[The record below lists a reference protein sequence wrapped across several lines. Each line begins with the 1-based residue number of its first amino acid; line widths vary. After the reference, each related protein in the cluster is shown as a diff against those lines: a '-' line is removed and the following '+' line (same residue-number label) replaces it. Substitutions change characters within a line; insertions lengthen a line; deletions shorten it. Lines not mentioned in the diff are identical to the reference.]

1 MADPRPEQ
9 STVNERAQAQ
19 PVAPALDEAE
29 VEEFVGDQEYEAS
42 FGEDLERTLDV
53 DTWATGLDWEGA
65 VARLKTEIRS
75 AVEREEALR
84 RLVRDEL
91 LPRIGKAPGAPAEA
105 GVYRTTPEEITKV
118 HEGLLFPGRVE
129 AVDGTSAS
137 HETLPLGIT
146 QIGVAI
152 VSYGG
157 VSATFAQ
164 RVFRK
169 EIAGKAADPVKA
181 AFEIIDRR
189 DGRAGV
195 GQSDGMSELARRG
208 IMTYAERKI
217 LIDKANAEW
226 RLGHGSPVPYEL
238 LTGSGSMRL
247 LEAALEV
254 LGRIV
259 EHERFVFVPSAPGE
273 RGLLTLGNALAA
285 GEYAVIGTIQRRIE
299 NVVEKGHYAT
309 KRRDY
314 KGEAM
319 KFVRQYGPEVLYGL
333 YCASEQSPPYLFYA
347 HRKHIHLAARIAI
360 ADSILRPARGFPMLI
375 DVADAT
381 CKSAFGAAGFVGLIH
396 DAYSQ
401 AGVPMKYFGERETRR

>member
-1 MADPRPEQ
+1 MADQQPGK
-9 STVNERAQAQ
+9 STVTERAQAQ
-19 PVAPALDEAE
+19 PVAPALDDPELE
-29 VEEFVGDQEYEAS
+29 TLVGDQEYEAS

-65 VARLKTEIRS
+65 IARLKTEIRS

-84 RLVRDEL
+84 RIVRDEL

-105 GVYRTTPEEITKV
+105 GVYRATPEEIAKV

-146 QIGVAI
+146 QIGVAV

-157 VSATFAQ
+157 LSATFAQ

-169 EIAGKAADPVKA
+169 EIAGKAADPMKA
-181 AFEIIDRR
+181 AFQIIDRR
-189 DGRAGV
+189 DGRSGV

-226 RLGHGSPVPYEL
+226 RLGHGAPVPYEL

-247 LEAALEV
+247 LEASLEV
-254 LGRIV
+254 LGRVIK
-259 EHERFVFVPSAPGE
+259 HERFVFVPSAPSE
-273 RGLLTLGNALAA
+273 RGLLTLGNALGA
-285 GEYAVIGTIQRRIE
+285 GEYAVIGTIERRIAA
-299 NVVEKGHYAT
+299 VVENGHYAT
-309 KRRDY
+309 KRQDY
-314 KGEAM
+314 KGEAL
-319 KFVRQYGPEVLYGL
+319 KFVRQYGPQVLYGL
-333 YCASEQSPPYLFYA
+333 YCASEQSPPYLFYG

-375 DVADAT
+375 DVADST
-381 CKSAFGAAGFVGLIH
+381 CKSAFGSAGFVGLIH

-401 AGVPMKYFGERETRR
+401 AGVPLKYFGERDTRR

>member
-1 MADPRPEQ
+1 MADRDPAPEI
-9 STVNERAQAQ
+9 VGERAQTRSA
-19 PVAPALDEAE
+19 APALDEAE
-29 VEEFVGDQEYEAS
+29 VEELVGDQEYEAS

-53 DTWATGLDWEGA
+53 DTWTTGIDWEGA

-84 RLVRDEL
+84 RIVREEL
-91 LPRIGKAPGAPAEA
+91 LPRIGKAPGAPSEA
-105 GVYRTTPEEITKV
+105 GIYRTTPEEIAKV

-137 HETLPLGIT
+137 HDTLPLGIT

-169 EIAGKAADPVKA
+169 EIAGKSPDPVKA
-181 AFEIIDRR
+181 AIEIIDRR

-195 GQSDGMSELARRG
+195 GQTDGMSELARRG

-217 LIDKANAEW
+217 LIDKANADW
-226 RLGHGSPVPYEL
+226 RLGHGAPVPYEL

-254 LGRIV
+254 LARIV
-259 EHERFVFVPSAPGE
+259 DYQRFVFVPSAPGE

-285 GEYAVIGTIQRRIE
+285 GEYAVIGTVERRIE
-299 NVVEKGHYAT
+299 AVVERGHYAT
-309 KRRDY
+309 KKRDY

-319 KFVRQYGPEVLYGL
+319 KFVRHYGPEILYGL
-333 YCASEQSPPYLFYA
+333 YCASEQSPPYLFYG
-347 HRKHIHLAARIAI
+347 HRKHIHMAARIAI

-375 DVADAT
+375 DVADST

-396 DAYSQ
+396 DAYSH
-401 AGVPMKYFGERETRR
+401 AGVPLKYFGERDTRR

>member
-1 MADPRPEQ
+1 MADLQPKR
-9 STVNERAQAQ
+9 STVTERAQAQ
-19 PVAPALDEAE
+19 PVSPALEDGEL
-29 VEEFVGDQEYEAS
+29 EELVGDQEYEAS

-65 VARLKTEIRS
+65 VARLKIEIRS

-84 RLVRDEL
+84 RIVRDEL
-91 LPRIGKAPGAPAEA
+91 LPRIGKAPGAPVEA
-105 GVYRTTPEEITKV
+105 GVYRTTPEEIAKV

-169 EIAGKAADPVKA
+169 EIAGKTADPVKA

-189 DGRAGV
+189 DGRSGV

-217 LIDKANAEW
+217 LIDKASADW
-226 RLGHGSPVPYEL
+226 RLGHGGPIPYEL

-247 LEAALEV
+247 LQASLEV
-254 LGRIV
+254 LGRVI
-259 EHERFVFVPSAPGE
+259 EHERFVFVPRAPGE
-273 RGLLTLGNALAA
+273 RGLLTLANALRA
-285 GEYAVIGTIQRRIE
+285 GEYAVIGTIERRIE
-299 NVVEKGHYAT
+299 AIVEKGHYAT
-309 KRRDY
+309 KKHDY
-314 KGEAM
+314 KGEAL
-319 KFVRQYGPEVLYGL
+319 KFVRRYGPDVLYGL
-333 YCASEQSPPYLFYA
+333 YCASEQSPPYLFYG

-381 CKSAFGAAGFVGLIH
+381 CRSAFGAAGFVGLIH

-401 AGVPMKYFGERETRR
+401 AGVPLKYFGERDTRR

>member
-1 MADPRPEQ
+1 MADRNPEPE
-9 STVNERAQAQ
+9 TVGERAQAR
-19 PVAPALDEAE
+19 PAAPALDEAE
-29 VEEFVGDQEYEAS
+29 VEQLVGDHEYEAS

-53 DTWATGLDWEGA
+53 DTWTTGIDWEGA

-84 RLVRDEL
+84 RIVREEL

-105 GVYRTTPEEITKV
+105 GIYRTTPDEIAKV

-137 HETLPLGIT
+137 HDTLPLGIT

-169 EIAGKAADPVKA
+169 EIAGKSADPVKA
-181 AFEIIDRR
+181 ALEVIDRR

-195 GQSDGMSELARRG
+195 GQTDGMSELARRG

-217 LIDKANAEW
+217 LIDKANADW
-226 RLGHGSPVPYEL
+226 RLGHGAPVPYEL

-247 LEAALEV
+247 LEAAIEV
-254 LGRIV
+254 LGRIIDY
-259 EHERFVFVPSAPGE
+259 ERFVFVPSAPGE
-273 RGLLTLGNALAA
+273 RGLLTLGNALGA
-285 GEYAVIGTIQRRIE
+285 GEYAVIGTVERRIE
-299 NVVEKGHYAT
+299 AVVERGHYAT
-309 KRRDY
+309 KKRDY

-319 KFVRQYGPEVLYGL
+319 KFVRRYGPEVLYGL
-333 YCASEQSPPYLFYA
+333 YCASEQSPPYLFYG
-347 HRKHIHLAARIAI
+347 HRKHIHMAARIAI

-375 DVADAT
+375 DVADST

-396 DAYSQ
+396 DAYSH
-401 AGVPMKYFGERETRR
+401 AGVPLKYFGERDTRR

>member
-1 MADPRPEQ
+1 
-9 STVNERAQAQ
+9 
-19 PVAPALDEAE
+19 
-29 VEEFVGDQEYEAS
+29 VGDQEYQAS

-53 DTWATGLDWEGA
+53 DSWATGLDWEGA
-65 VARLKTEIRS
+65 VARLKAEIRS

-91 LPRIGKAPGAPAEA
+91 LPRIGKTPGAIPEA
-105 GVYRTTPEEITKV
+105 GVYRATPEEIEKV

-129 AVDGTSAS
+129 AVDGTSTS

-146 QIGVAI
+146 QIGIAI

-157 VSATFAQ
+157 VSSTFAQ

-169 EIAGKAADPVKA
+169 EIAAKTTDPVKA
-181 AFEIIDRR
+181 AFEILDRR
-189 DGRAGV
+189 DSRSGL

-217 LIDKANAEW
+217 LTDKASAEW
-226 RLGHGSPVPYEL
+226 RLGHGAPIPYEL

-254 LGRIV
+254 LARLIDY
-259 EHERFVFVPSAPGE
+259 ERFVFVPSAPAE

-285 GEYAVIGTIQRRIE
+285 GEYAIVGTIERRIE
-299 NVVEKGHYAT
+299 TVVERGHYAT
-309 KRRDY
+309 KSHDY
-314 KGEAM
+314 KGEALQ
-319 KFVRQYGPEVLYGL
+319 FVRRYGPEILYGL
-333 YCASEQSPPYLFYA
+333 YCASEQSPPYLFYG
-347 HRKHIHLAARIAI
+347 HRRQIHMAARIAI
-360 ADSILRPARGFPMLI
+360 ADSVLRPARGFPMLI

-381 CKSAFGAAGFVGLIH
+381 CRSAFGSSGFVGLIH

-401 AGVPMKYFGERETRR
+401 AGVPMKYFGERDTRR

>member
-1 MADPRPEQ
+1 MADRHPDQ
-9 STVNERAQAQ
+9 SRIKERAQIQ
-19 PVAPALDEAE
+19 PVAPALDDAE
-29 VEEFVGDQEYEAS
+29 IETLVGDREYEAS

-65 VARLKTEIRS
+65 VARLKIEIRS
-75 AVEREEALR
+75 AVEREEVLR
-84 RLVRDEL
+84 RVVRDEL
-91 LPRIGKAPGAPAEA
+91 LPRIGKVAGAPAEA
-105 GVYRTTPEEITKV
+105 GVYRTTPDEITKV

-146 QIGVAI
+146 QIGIAI

-169 EIAGKAADPVKA
+169 EIAGKTADPVKA

-189 DGRAGV
+189 DGRSGV
-195 GQSDGMSELARRG
+195 GQPDGMSELARRG
-208 IMTYAERKI
+208 IMTYAERRI
-217 LIDKANAEW
+217 LVDKAAADW
-226 RLGHGSPVPYEL
+226 RLGHGAPIPYEL

-247 LEAALEV
+247 LDAALGV
-254 LGRIV
+254 LGRLI
-259 EHERFVFVPSAPGE
+259 EHERFVYVPSAPGE

-285 GEYAVIGTIQRRIE
+285 GEYAVIGTVERRIKAI
-299 NVVEKGHYAT
+299 VEGGHYAKGYKEKASEFV
-309 KRRDY
+309 KR
-314 KGEAM
+314 
-319 KFVRQYGPEVLYGL
+319 VGPEVLYGL
-333 YCASEQSPPYLFYA
+333 YCASEQSPSYLFYG

-401 AGVPMKYFGERETRR
+401 AGVPLKYFGERDTRR

>member
-1 MADPRPEQ
+1 MADLQPHQ
-9 STVNERAQAQ
+9 STITERNQAR
-19 PVAPALDEAE
+19 PVAPALDDAE
-29 VEEFVGDQEYEAS
+29 VDALVGDQEYQAS
-42 FGEDLERTLDV
+42 FGENLERTLDV

-91 LPRIGKAPGAPAEA
+91 LPKIGKASGAPAEA
-105 GVYRTTPEEITKV
+105 GVYRTTPEEIAKV

-137 HETLPLGIT
+137 HDTLPLGIT

-169 EIAGKAADPVKA
+169 EIAGKTTDPVKA
-181 AFEIIDRR
+181 AFEVIDRR
-189 DGRAGV
+189 DGRSGV

-217 LIDKANAEW
+217 LIDKSDAEW
-226 RLGHGSPVPYEL
+226 RLGHGAPVPYEL

-247 LEAALEV
+247 LEASLEV
-254 LGRIV
+254 LGRVIR
-259 EHERFVFVPSAPGE
+259 HERFVFVPSAPGE

-285 GEYAVIGTIQRRIE
+285 GEYAVIGTIERRIE
-299 NVVEKGHYAT
+299 AVVSNGHYAT
-309 KRRDY
+309 KKHDY
-314 KGEAM
+314 KGEAL
-319 KFVRQYGPEVLYGL
+319 KFVREYGPEVLYGL
-333 YCASEQSPPYLFYA
+333 YCASEQSPPYLFYG
-347 HRKHIHLAARIAI
+347 HRKHIHLAARVAI

-396 DAYSQ
+396 GAYSQ
-401 AGVPMKYFGERETRR
+401 AGVPLKYFGERDTRR